1 MKFAIAV
8 SFAMA
13 LAPFSHVAA
22 LPANQTVVPRL
33 APFGINFGRDST
45 GNVVTWVSG
54 ETKCNHIILGSRPC
68 NQPFTANG
76 QSFTLQGCGEQ
87 LSVRT
92 FSGALFANCGVLSE
106 ADECGVHS
114 DFHCI

>member
-1 MKFAIAV
+1 
-8 SFAMA
+8 MA

-54 ETKCNHIILGSRPC
+54 ETKCNHIIVS
-68 NQPFTANG
+68 A
-76 QSFTLQGCGEQ
+76 S
-87 LSVRT
+87 
-92 FSGALFANCGVLSE
+92 
-106 ADECGVHS
+106 
-114 DFHCI
+114 